1 VEGAGRWCEA
11 ARLTRSDSSRRMPE
25 WGAIGTFVPGVFPAQ
40 PFMET
45 AGIEPAK
52 RSRPSSDHGRLRGYA
67 RATLFDAR
75 KLLGAVLVLSWFRG
89 EAEH

>member
-1 VEGAGRWCEA
+1 MEGAGRWCEA

-52 RSRPSSDHGRLRGYA
+52 RSRRPRIMGGCV
-67 RATLFDAR
+67 ATLERLCSTPETAR
-75 KLLGAVLVLSWFRG
+75 SCLSTELVSR
-89 EAEH
+89 